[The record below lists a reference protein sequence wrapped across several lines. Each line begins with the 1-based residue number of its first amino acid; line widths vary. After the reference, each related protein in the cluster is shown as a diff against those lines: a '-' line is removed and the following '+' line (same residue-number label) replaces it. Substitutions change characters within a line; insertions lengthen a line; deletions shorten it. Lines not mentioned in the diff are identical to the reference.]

1 MCVLLTPATRALR
14 PACLAVQGI
23 DFDDKGLV
31 LVSDLIRKGLG
42 IDVAVL
48 MGANVAKEV
57 RQPFCWLR

>member
-1 MCVLLTPATRALR
+1 MTTTNNA
-14 PACLAVQGI
+14 QGI
-23 DFDDKGLV
+23 DFNDKGLV

-57 RQPFCWLR
+57 RS